1 MERNVLIVDDDVT
14 VRDMFHDVFSDA
26 GYPISMATNGE
37 EALRILNEEKIMVMF
52 LDLKLF
58 GMDGIELCRQIRKT
72 NHIAIIY
79 AITGWAGLFEIE
91 ECREAGFDDFF
102 VKPVKINQMLD
113 AVEEAFKKL
122 DRWLNR
128 PH

>member
-26 GYPISMATNGE
+26 GYSISLATSGE

-58 GMDGIELCRQIRKT
+58 GMDGIELCRQIRRT
-72 NHIAIIY
+72 NHMAIIY

-122 DRWLNR
+122 DRWLSR